1 MTTTR
6 KNNVLN
12 LLTTAR
18 KRKRIT
24 VDGLEFKAPHGWV
37 PGYLIQNPSIG
48 GSEGLRRLREL
59 RASGLPVEMRTIDG
73 RTTREYRLAEV

>member
-18 KRKRIT
+18 KRKRVT

-59 RASGLPVEMRTIDG
+59 MRTIDG